1 MVIIIIIIVIVIDIY
16 IYITLLLVIII
27 MYYCLFFPFFFHLFL
42 MVHLVPTPG
51 RPHELLMLA
60 DHPAQWSDA
69 LAGRFFRQPEP
80 LGVFFFCFIGKTR
93 ENQW

>member
-16 IYITLLLVIII
+16 IYYIVISYYHHVLLFV
-27 MYYCLFFPFFFHLFL
+27 FFPFFFHLFL